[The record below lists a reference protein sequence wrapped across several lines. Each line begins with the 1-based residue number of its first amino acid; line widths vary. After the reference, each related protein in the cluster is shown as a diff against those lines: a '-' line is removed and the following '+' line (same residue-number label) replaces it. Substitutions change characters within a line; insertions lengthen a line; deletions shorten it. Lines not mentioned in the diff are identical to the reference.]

1 MNIFIKKK
9 ILIYKGYKL
18 KCSLG
23 KFGTTS
29 SKKEGDLATPKG
41 IFDIGALYYR
51 KDRIQL
57 PKCKLIKKIIKKNM
71 GWCDDVKSK
80 LYNKEI
86 RFPFKYKAEK
96 LYIKNNIYD
105 LIINIKYNQKPI
117 IKGKGSAIFLHIAK
131 KKYKPTKGCIAIK
144 KNDFLKILPLIN
156 KKTKIIVS

>member
-1 MNIFIKKK
+1 MNIYIKKK

-80 LYNKEI
+80 QYNKEI

-131 KKYKPTKGCIAIK
+131 KNINQQKG
-144 KNDFLKILPLIN
+144 
-156 KKTKIIVS
+156 V

>member
-1 MNIFIKKK
+1 MNIYIKKK

-57 PKCKLIKKIIKKNM
+57 PKCKLRKKIIKKNM

-86 RFPFKYKAEK
+86 RFPFKYEAEK

-131 KKYKPTKGCIAIK
+131 K
-144 KNDFLKILPLIN
+144 NIN
-156 KKTKIIVS
+156 QHKDV